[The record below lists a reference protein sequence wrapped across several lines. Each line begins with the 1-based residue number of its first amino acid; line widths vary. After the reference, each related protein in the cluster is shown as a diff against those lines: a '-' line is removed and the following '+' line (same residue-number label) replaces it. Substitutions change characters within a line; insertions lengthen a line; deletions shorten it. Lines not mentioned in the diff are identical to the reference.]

1 MDLEQL
7 IKRVEWLDD
16 AQRKDQTHITALENR
31 LASLEGGISPFDKQ
45 IKDIN
50 GEITR
55 LAAMLARMD
64 HFDDSLLQQRVEARQ
79 SLEELEKQVKKREE
93 ETEKVRR
100 VEMRALDASLVDLR
114 KELAPIP
121 ELKRALQAR
130 VEEEARL
137 GRGIDE
143 VRLKIETVRRSEEE
157 YTRSYRL
164 LDDGRRQDSKR
175 LTDLQ
180 GEITAMRKHVD
191 DQRGKSELVS
201 STLRKIETRLNEISV
216 LEVERREMQ
225 AKFLESQAMTQ
236 VERDRVWKD
245 WQARFETI
253 EGQTADIAT
262 NLQTLDA
269 THRAVKRSQQTVDEV
284 GAKVERRMNEMTEIQ
299 RLAEERF
306 RQEWVT
312 FKADDQKRWTNYT
325 LTQEEQRGESV
336 RQYDKLSDRVT
347 QIEDSLQEIQDML
360 GQINEQT
367 EKRLQSLL
375 AVVHEWVS
383 SFERSIS
390 RTR

>member
-55 LAAMLARMD
+55 LAALLARMD
-64 HFDDSLLQQRVEARQ
+64 HFDDALLQQRLEARQ
-79 SLEELEKQVKKREE
+79 ALEELEKQVKKREE

-114 KELAPIP
+114 KELTPIP

-164 LDDGRRQDSKR
+164 LDDGRRQDAKR

-180 GEITAMRKHVD
+180 GEITALRKHVD

-201 STLRKIETRLNEISV
+201 STLRKIEARLNEISV
-216 LEVERREMQ
+216 LEVERRETQ
-225 AKFLESQAMTQ
+225 EKFLESQALTQ

-245 WQARFETI
+245 WQARFEAI
-253 EGQTADIAT
+253 EAQTADIEG

-336 RQYDKLSDRVT
+336 RQYEKLTDTRHPDRGRHAGNPGYAGSDQRSDRETAAIAAGYGARVGVC
-347 QIEDSLQEIQDML
+347 L
-360 GQINEQT
+360 
-367 EKRLQSLL
+367 
-375 AVVHEWVS
+375 
-383 SFERSIS
+383 
-390 RTR
+390 